1 MRLSQILQFYTDD
14 FLKKAPSLVAYVN
27 KYRQDKIPEAWKV
40 EFIPYDWQLNSQ

>member
-27 KYRQDKIPEAWKV
+27 RYRQAKIPEGWTV
-40 EFIPYDWQLNSQ
+40 ELIPYDWQLNSQ